1 MGGTSPNLYGVLSGP
16 TKSESPNLLISRM
29 PPKILES
36 GNQRI
41 LSRFRLKT
49 KKILSRSGRCAR
61 CWGRCPLA
69 ATNTRACGFG
79 NYSEKIFVKR
89 ACGRAIVA
97 SMGVLRLR
105 CILCSRS
112 VGQRPVP
119 LSAKAGRETVES
131 HFRRIRALRRRSRSA
146 ARYARGSSSM
156 SPTSRPSKGRSGFGH
171 FGPGG
176 RSSAARL
183 FRCASGSDGEKQAK

>member
-1 MGGTSPNLYGVLSGP
+1 VST
-16 TKSESPNLLISRM
+16 IA
-29 PPKILES
+29 
-36 GNQRI
+36 
-41 LSRFRLKT
+41 
-49 KKILSRSGRCAR
+49 CAR
-61 CWGRCPLA
+61 AQASSTSLNVGGGAPWPLLTLAHA
-69 ATNTRACGFG
+69 ALAS
-79 NYSEKIFVKR
+79 YSEKIFVKR

-131 HFRRIRALRRRSRSA
+131 YFRRIRALRRRSRSA
-146 ARYARGSSSM
+146 ARSVRGSSSM
-156 SPTSRPSKGRSGFGH
+156 SPTSRPSKGRGGFGD

-176 RSSAARL
+176 RSAKSRRNRTHSLPIGLERRARSADR
-183 FRCASGSDGEKQAK
+183 RDPIRTERPSRQSGL